1 MGGSARRKVK
11 IYEEEYASVTDF
23 CIAYGLKYVSAV
35 KYLNKG
41 WEPEDIVEVM
51 GGLPTTARAKTGGN
65 ERQFCTYKGISYPS
79 AFAAAESLG
88 LPPHAIYN
96 YKKQHN
102 CSTNEAIQKLMDCGE
117 AERIIGQEE
126 IEARKRPIMVAGTLY
141 PTKMAACETY
151 GVPYISVRS

>member
-88 LPPHAIYN
+88 LLPHAIYN
-96 YKKQHN
+96 
-102 CSTNEAIQKLMDCGE
+102 
-117 AERIIGQEE
+117 
-126 IEARKRPIMVAGTLY
+126 
-141 PTKMAACETY
+141 
-151 GVPYISVRS
+151 